1 MRPDIFFAARRA
13 ATIPAPVHR
22 REVVNATISAMGIVQ
37 TAHQRFPEKYLPFF
51 DASVEHATIRAME
64 VAMRKTGLFLYPG
77 FQVMSFVA
85 LSAFEVANKRAG
97 ETLYDLHILSE
108 KGGLVRS
115 SLGMEITTEAIGKN
129 DYDTVLI
136 GVGMEPPAPS
146 PAATSYLRRAAKST
160 RRLASICLGSF
171 ALGEAGLLD
180 GRRATTHWRYAGRLR
195 EQFPKSKVDMDKI
208 FIADGQIWTSAG
220 MSAGADL
227 AVGMIESDH
236 GADLA
241 RLVARGLV
249 MHHRR
254 AGGQSQHSALL
265 DLDTNTDRI
274 QTALTYA
281 KRNLRMPLEI
291 EDLARAACL
300 SPRQFTRVFRSETGT
315 SPAKAIETLRLE
327 SARYLLEQSRL
338 PVEDIAKQAG
348 FGNRERMRRA
358 FARTYGEAPRS
369 IRTNAGPRATI

>member
-37 TAHQRFPEKYLPFF
+37 TAHQRFLEKNLPFF

-180 GRRATTHWRYAGRLR
+180 GRRATTHWRYAGRLQ

-265 DLDTNTDRI
+265 DLDTNADRI
-274 QTALTYA
+274 QTALSYA

-327 SARYLLEQSRL
+327 SAKYLLEQSRL